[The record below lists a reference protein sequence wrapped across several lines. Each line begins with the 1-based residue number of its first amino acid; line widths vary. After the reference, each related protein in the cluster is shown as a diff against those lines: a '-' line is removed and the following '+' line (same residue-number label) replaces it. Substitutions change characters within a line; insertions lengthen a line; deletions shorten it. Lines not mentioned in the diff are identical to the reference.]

1 MTKIWL
7 YFYKFARGFDALI
20 FTSTVGQFWSYYIAM
35 DKETLFKVLF
45 KCDINSDQKFNDF
58 SQLTP
63 AGRRVIIL
71 VINLAL
77 GAKPKDTLKWIK
89 DKNIISDSQYDER
102 LVYDVIRHWK
112 MTSGEVFLKHHK
124 VHEGIQP
131 LKCNISDSSF
141 VFEM

>member
-1 MTKIWL
+1 
-7 YFYKFARGFDALI
+7 
-20 FTSTVGQFWSYYIAM
+20 M

-45 KCDINSDQKFNDF
+45 KSDINSEQKFNEF

-77 GAKPKDTLKWIK
+77 GGKPKDTLKWLQ
-89 DKNIISDSQYDER
+89 DRNIISESQYDER
-102 LVYDVIRHWK
+102 SVYDVIRHWK

-131 LKCNISDSSF
+131 LLKTFKNVI
-141 VFEM
+141 

>member
-1 MTKIWL
+1 
-7 YFYKFARGFDALI
+7 
-20 FTSTVGQFWSYYIAM
+20 M
-35 DKETLFKVLF
+35 DKKTLFKVLF
-45 KCDINSDQKFNDF
+45 KSDINSEQKFNEF

-77 GAKPKDTLKWIK
+77 GGKPKDTLKWLQ
-89 DKNIISDSQYDER
+89 DRNIISESQYDER
-102 LVYDVIRHWK
+102 SVYDVIRHWK

>member
-7 YFYKFARGFDALI
+7 CFYKFARGFDALI
-20 FTSTVGQFWSYYIAM
+20 YTSIVLVGQFWSYYIAM

-45 KCDINSDQKFNDF
+45 KSDINSEQKFNEF

-77 GAKPKDTLKWIK
+77 GAKPKDT

-102 LVYDVIRHWK
+102 SVYYDVIRHWK

-124 VHEGIQP
+124 VHEAS
-131 LKCNISDSSF
+131 KAR
-141 VFEM
+141 